1 MGAGRLLRGLRK
13 QMKLSDKVTIVI
25 PCKNEEDYISHL
37 LKSLQQQG
45 IEDTR
50 VIIADCSTDNTR
62 QVITDNSSSLNV
74 EIIDGGP
81 VSLAKN
87 NGARLVTT
95 PYILFI
101 DADVRFF
108 KNNVIQDAVNEIV
121 FKDLLDWLNKNLWLP
136 NKVDPAVMEV
146 ACKSFYQTKTLD
158 RLQLYTKKYPNQA
171 TLSLI
176 NGETIPSVEDLLP
189 LINWSNLYQGVPCFM
204 HGDLQFDNILFNP
217 KTKSFLLLD
226 WRQDFSGHINFG
238 DIYYDLA
245 KLYGG
250 ILLNYDYI
258 KLNLLTYSEDSCQIF
273 FDFPQRYKTNS
284 YLAIYDT
291 FLNENS
297 FNLNKVKLLVALIYL
312 NMAPLHHYPFDKL
325 LHALGRKLLFKE
337 VNTSE

>member
-1 MGAGRLLRGLRK
+1 
-13 QMKLSDKVTIVI
+13 MKLSDKVTIVI

-121 FKDLLDWLNKNLWLP
+121 FKDLDLIGLNIKCYD
-136 NKVDPAVMEV
+136 KDIRAVIG
-146 ACKSFYQTKTLD
+146 FTIFNIINHTL
-158 RLQLYTKKYPNQA
+158 KYFSPFAVGAFMLTRKDKFEEFGGFPERTA
-171 TLSLI
+171 T
-176 NGETIPSVEDLLP
+176 
-189 LINWSNLYQGVPCFM
+189 
-204 HGDLQFDNILFNP
+204 
-217 KTKSFLLLD
+217 
-226 WRQDFSGHINFG
+226 
-238 DIYYDLA
+238 
-245 KLYGG
+245 
-250 ILLNYDYI
+250 
-258 KLNLLTYSEDSCQIF
+258 SEDYFLSRLYSPKKFKIVSHYFGQDSRRF
-273 FDFPQRYKTNS
+273 KKMGYFGMAT
-284 YLAIYDT
+284 YLIKNFINRNNKAYWD
-291 FLNENS
+291 
-297 FNLNKVKLLVALIYL
+297 NLDSSKYWN
-312 NMAPLHHYPFDKL
+312 
-325 LHALGRKLLFKE
+325 
-337 VNTSE
+337 